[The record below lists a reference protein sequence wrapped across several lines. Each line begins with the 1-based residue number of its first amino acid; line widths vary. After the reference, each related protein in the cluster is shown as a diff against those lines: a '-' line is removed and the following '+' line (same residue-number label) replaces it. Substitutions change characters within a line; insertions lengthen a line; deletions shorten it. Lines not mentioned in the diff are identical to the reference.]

1 MLGNGST
8 KSYINSDVAA
18 ELGLDGPVETVIMS
32 TMNGNVKTFQATS
45 VECQVGSIDGKV
57 ERNVSK
63 YKTQKVTGKMSPIEW
78 RVHGKN
84 WPHLKACVRYFLK
97 IDYTSDLIT

>member
-1 MLGNGST
+1 
-8 KSYINSDVAA
+8 
-18 ELGLDGPVETVIMS
+18 MS
-32 TMNGNVKTFQATS
+32 AMNGNVKTFQATS

-63 YKTQKVTGKMSPIEW
+63 YTTQKVTGKMSPIEW

-84 WPHLKACVRYFLK
+84 WPHLKACVGYFLK
-97 IDYTSDLIT
+97 VDYTSDLIT